1 MESDRPTPSRRTVLR
16 CVALSA
22 LTTAAFLSAAEPV
35 PALAAAPDRPEPRP
49 EAASHL
55 SYAAIVGLL

>member
-1 MESDRPTPSRRTVLR
+1 M
-16 CVALSA
+16 
-22 LTTAAFLSAAEPV
+22 TTAAFLSAAEPV